1 MIERAGSRMDHEVA
15 PKVAIVS
22 DPLVQRGG
30 AERVVEAIAEAFP
43 SAPIFTIVYSAD
55 RGPASLSARVR
66 PSYLQRMPGAQS
78 SHRVFLPLFV
88 SAIESF
94 DLSEFDLIV
103 SSHHTVAKGLLRGAD
118 QVHVCYC
125 HTPMRALW
133 ERSAAELSIFPPPL
147 RLLAGAVLGR
157 LRVWDVSSTSRVDQ
171 FVANS
176 RVTQNRI
183 AKHYGRPSIVLN
195 PPIDTELFTP
205 DPAAAPSDANGY
217 YLIASRAVPYKR
229 VDIAVEAARSV
240 GRRVIVVGG
249 VHKDLPDDPAVI
261 TLGVV
266 DDARLIGLMR
276 GARALLFPQYEDFG
290 MTPLEMNAC
299 GRPVIAFGAG
309 GATETVLDGK
319 TGILVP
325 DQTVEAFATGI
336 RRAEEL
342 HFNAVELRKHAE
354 LFSRHIFIDQLRTI
368 VYDAWNRRFERSEQ
382 LPNFVTRSR
391 DG

>member
-1 MIERAGSRMDHEVA
+1 MCRNSAMSWRGRNGMPERD
-15 PKVAIVS
+15 
-22 DPLVQRGG
+22 
-30 AERVVEAIAEAFP
+30 
-43 SAPIFTIVYSAD
+43 
-55 RGPASLSARVR
+55 
-66 PSYLQRMPGAQS
+66 
-78 SHRVFLPLFV
+78 LP
-88 SAIESF
+88 
-94 DLSEFDLIV
+94 
-103 SSHHTVAKGLLRGAD
+103 GLL
-118 QVHVCYC
+118 
-125 HTPMRALW
+125 
-133 ERSAAELSIFPPPL
+133 
-147 RLLAGAVLGR
+147 
-157 LRVWDVSSTSRVDQ
+157 
-171 FVANS
+171 
-176 RVTQNRI
+176 
-183 AKHYGRPSIVLN
+183 
-195 PPIDTELFTP
+195 
-205 DPAAAPSDANGY
+205 AAAAT
-217 YLIASRAVPYKR
+217 R
-229 VDIAVEAARSV
+229 V
-240 GRRVIVVGG
+240 
-249 VHKDLPDDPAVI
+249 
-261 TLGVV
+261 
-266 DDARLIGLMR
+266 R

>member
-1 MIERAGSRMDHEVA
+1 MGR
-15 PKVAIVS
+15 IV
-22 DPLVQRGG
+22 D
-30 AERVVEAIAEAFP
+30 F
-43 SAPIFTIVYSAD
+43 
-55 RGPASLSARVR
+55 
-66 PSYLQRMPGAQS
+66 
-78 SHRVFLPLFV
+78 
-88 SAIESF
+88 
-94 DLSEFDLIV
+94 
-103 SSHHTVAKGLLRGAD
+103 
-118 QVHVCYC
+118 
-125 HTPMRALW
+125 
-133 ERSAAELSIFPPPL
+133 
-147 RLLAGAVLGR
+147 
-157 LRVWDVSSTSRVDQ
+157 
-171 FVANS
+171 
-176 RVTQNRI
+176 QNRI

>member
-1 MIERAGSRMDHEVA
+1 
-15 PKVAIVS
+15 
-22 DPLVQRGG
+22 
-30 AERVVEAIAEAFP
+30 
-43 SAPIFTIVYSAD
+43 
-55 RGPASLSARVR
+55 
-66 PSYLQRMPGAQS
+66 MPGAQRR
-78 SHRVFLPLFV
+78 HRLFLPLFV

-133 ERSAAELSIFPPPL
+133 ERSAAELTTLPPAL
-147 RLLAGAVLGR
+147 RLVAGAVLSR

-183 AKHYGRPSIVLN
+183 AKHYGRASIVLN
-195 PPIDTELFTP
+195 PPIDTERFTP
-205 DPAAAPSDANGY
+205 EAGGAPLESNGY
-217 YLIASRAVPYKR
+217 YLVASRAVPYKR
-229 VDIAVEAARSV
+229 VDIAVAAARSV
-240 GRRVIVVGG
+240 GRRVVVVGG
-249 VHKDLPDDPAVI
+249 AHKNLPDDPAVI

-266 DDARLIGLMR
+266 DDSRLIGLMR

-290 MTPLEMNAC
+290 MTLLEMNAC

-309 GATETVLDGK
+309 GAAEIVVDGK
-319 TGILVP
+319 TGVLVP
-325 DQTVEAFATGI
+325 DQTVEAFVTGI

-342 HFNAVELRKHAE
+342 HFNPLELRGHAE
-354 LFSRHIFIDQLRTI
+354 SFSRSIFIERLRAI
-368 VYDAWNRRFERSEQ
+368 VLDAWNRRFESAGQTSNLVKHWPE
-382 LPNFVTRSR
+382 
-391 DG
+391 G